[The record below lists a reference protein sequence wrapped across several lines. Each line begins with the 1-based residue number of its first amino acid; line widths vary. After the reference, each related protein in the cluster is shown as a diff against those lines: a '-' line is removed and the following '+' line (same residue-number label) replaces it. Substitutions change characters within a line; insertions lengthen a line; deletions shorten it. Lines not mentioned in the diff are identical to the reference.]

1 VTRQTK
7 SRPAAR
13 RASAGRRQIRYAVV
27 GLGHIAQVAVLPAF
41 AQARNSTLAA
51 LVSGD
56 DRKLAQLS
64 RRYGVEHVYDY
75 DQLEECL
82 ASPDIDAVYI
92 ALPNDMH
99 FDCCLRCVAAGKHV
113 LCEKPLA
120 LSVRDA
126 EEMLEAARSNGVK
139 LMTAYRLH
147 FEPANLSAIEL
158 IRAGKIGEPRYF
170 SSTFS
175 FQVTDSD
182 NIRTKWER
190 GGGPVFD
197 IGTYCINAARYLFGD
212 EPEEVSAMLANTGD
226 PRFREVEETAS
237 AILRFPR
244 GRLATFTVSFGS
256 AEAARYEIVGTKGSI
271 VLDPAYEYST
281 GLKQTVKIGERESEK
296 EFPKLDQFAG
306 ELEAFSECIL
316 NDTEPVASAREAIGD
331 LRVIEAIFAS
341 AETGRTISLEPF
353 SKRRRPGKRQLKRK
367 PGINE
372 PKTVHVR
379 SPHD

>member
-1 VTRQTK
+1 MSHRPSAKLSRSTR
-7 SRPAAR
+7 RPA
-13 RASAGRRQIRYAVV
+13 GPVRYAVI
-27 GLGHIAQVAVLPAF
+27 GLGHIAQVAVLPGF
-41 AQARNSTLAA
+41 AQAKNSVLAA

-56 DRKLAQLS
+56 QTKLEKLQ
-64 RRYGVEHVYDY
+64 REHDVAAIYDY
-75 DQLEECL
+75 DHLDDCF
-82 ASPDIDAVYI
+82 ASPDLDAVFI

-99 FDCCLRCVAAGKHV
+99 FDCCLRAVAAGKHV

-158 IRAGKIGEPRYF
+158 VRSGKIGEPRYF

-175 FQVTDSD
+175 YQLTDPN

-212 EPEEVSAMLANTGD
+212 EPEEVTAMLANSGD
-226 PRFREVEETAS
+226 PRFREVEESAC

-256 AEAARYEIVGTKGSI
+256 AEAARYELVGTKGSI
-271 VLDPAYEYST
+271 VLDPAFEYSE
-281 GLKQTVKIGERESEK
+281 GLRQTVKIGERESEK
-296 EFPKLDQFAG
+296 VFPKTDQFAG
-306 ELEAFSECIL
+306 EIEAFSECIL
-316 NDTEPVASAREAIGD
+316 NDTEPEASAREAIGD
-331 LRVIEAIFAS
+331 LRVIEAIFES

-353 SKRRRPGKRQLKRK
+353 TKKTRPGKEQVKRK
-367 PGINE
+367 PGIDE
-372 PKTVHVR
+372 PKTVRVR

>member
-1 VTRQTK
+1 MTRRTEQT
-7 SRPAAR
+7 SSAPAR
-13 RASAGRRQIRYAVV
+13 RTTGRIRYAVI

-41 AQARNSTLAA
+41 AQAKKSELVA
-51 LVSGD
+51 LVSGSD
-56 DRKLAQLS
+56 SKLEQLQ
-64 RRYGVEHVYDY
+64 RRYDVEHLYDY
-75 DQLEECL
+75 EHLDDCL
-82 ASPDIDAVYI
+82 ASPEIDAVFI
-92 ALPNDMH
+92 ALPNDLH
-99 FDCCLRCVAAGKHV
+99 FDCCLRAVAAGKHV

-175 FQVTDSD
+175 FQVTDRD
-182 NIRTKWER
+182 NIRLKWER

-212 EPEEVSAMLANTGD
+212 EPEEVSAMLANSGD
-226 PRFREVEETAS
+226 PRFREVEES
-237 AILRFPR
+237 ACVIMRFPR

-256 AEAARYEIVGTKGSI
+256 ADAARYELVGTKGSV
-271 VLDPAYEYST
+271 VLDPAFEYST
-281 GLKQTVKIGERESEK
+281 GLKQTVKVGERATQK

-316 NDTEPVASAREAIGD
+316 HDTEPEASAREAIGD
-331 LRVIEAIFAS
+331 LRVIEAIFES

-353 SKRRRPGKRQLKRK
+353 TKKSRPGKQQLKRK
-367 PGINE
+367 PGIDQ